1 MYILPDNGAV
11 INLESSSF
19 YEQVQ
24 DSDRSWLVLFYSSWC
39 GHCINYVPI
48 YTEVAN
54 RLQGIVPYFQKQW
67 YGRMG
72 LIILMASLLRQ
83 IDNVSVYDKVAQR
96 LLGTVLSC

>member
-1 MYILPDNGAV
+1 MESTNDALWDTFKHTLFLCILPDNGAV

-67 YGRMG
+67 YGR
-72 LIILMASLLRQ
+72 SL
-83 IDNVSVYDKVAQR
+83 A
-96 LLGTVLSC
+96 